1 MSGIDLSLYIR
12 RRNFIIYNLEEVSSI
27 ALIFKNEIVSNA
39 CNKSIKEL
47 LDNKFNV
54 VVVGEF
60 SRGKSMFINALMGK
74 KILPSSTKPTTAI
87 LNRISYNQEVS
98 FRIQYRDGK
107 NKAISEENFKEIV
120 APKEP
125 YEGDKEAE
133 KRYIAAIENINNIE
147 FADIGYP
154 IELCKDG
161 IEIIDTPGTN
171 DLDAAREEITYKFIP
186 KSDTA
191 IFLLSAQQILTQSE
205 MNFLKDR
212 IIDEDIKKVFFVINF
227 KDRINSEEAQQKIIE
242 YARQHLGQ
250 VVKNPRIFM
259 VSAKGALNYKRA
271 QNNEL
276 VRGLSIPIEDTGF
289 IELEEAM
296 SEFLSIEAGR
306 GKLLKHIQKSM
317 NLIQGLNNDSIKI
330 SLASL
335 DIDLKDLEEKIFNI
349 KNKLKKVKATGDEII
364 KSLGVSLSNSEI
376 EIINKLRHDLEKIS
390 YAAVKAVGDYN
401 GKLESDELA
410 RCVEGVVAPMQTI
423 LQEKMKQLQKE
434 IIDVNI
440 AKVNSRLDHEWSNF
454 EDIIAKEFKIKS
466 ESLLSGI
473 KEEDEDS
480 LIVKSGFGLAGMF
493 FGAAILNVSFIFT
506 IPAMIFGGKH
516 IFKFFKNLDRDR
528 ILNKAKEQVK
538 SRYYDQVPVIIDNF
552 RKDWKM
558 TMDKVVIGVEEE
570 LNRKIFSLESQL
582 DNIINERNKE
592 QLRVDEKRVYLLGMR
607 DRLLSIN
614 KDLRKLYDEISI

>member
-1 MSGIDLSLYIR
+1 MSGIDLSLYTR

-27 ALIFKNEIVSNA
+27 ALTFKNEIVSNS

-87 LNRISYNQEVS
+87 LNRISYNQEVA
-98 FRIQYRDGK
+98 FKIQYRDGG
-107 NKAISEENFKEIV
+107 NETITEENFKEIV

-125 YEGDKEAE
+125 YEGDKESE
-133 KRYIAAIENINNIE
+133 KRYMAAIEKINNIE

-154 IELCKDG
+154 IELCKNG

-205 MNFLKDR
+205 MSFLKDR
-212 IIDEDIKKVFFVINF
+212 IIAEDIKKVFFVINF

-250 VVKNPRIFM
+250 VVKDPRIFM

-271 QNNEL
+271 QNNES
-276 VRGLSIPIEDTGF
+276 VRGPIIPIEYTGF

-317 NLIQGLNNDSIKI
+317 NLIQSLNNDSIKM

-349 KNKLKKVKATGDEII
+349 KNKLKKVRVTGDEII

-376 EIINKLRHDLEKIS
+376 ELINKLRHDLEKIS
-390 YAAVKAVGDYN
+390 YEAVKAVGDYN
-401 GKLESDELA
+401 GKLESEELA
-410 RCVEGVVAPMQTI
+410 RCVEGIVAPMQTI
-423 LQEKMKQLQKE
+423 LQEKMKKLQKD

-440 AKVNSRLDHEWSNF
+440 SKVNSRLDHEWSNF
-454 EDIIAKEFKIKS
+454 EDIIAKEFKVKS

-493 FGAAILNVSFIFT
+493 FGAAILNISFIFT

-528 ILNKAKEQVK
+528 VLNKAKEQVK
-538 SRYYDQVPVIIDNF
+538 SRYYDQVPIIIDNF
-552 RKDWKM
+552 KKDWKN
-558 TMDKVVIGVEEE
+558 TTNKVVDGVEEE
-570 LNRKIFSLESQL
+570 LNRKILSLESQL

-592 QLRVDEKRVYLLGMR
+592 QLRVDEKRSYLLGMR

-614 KDLRKLYDEISI
+614 KDLRKIYDEISI